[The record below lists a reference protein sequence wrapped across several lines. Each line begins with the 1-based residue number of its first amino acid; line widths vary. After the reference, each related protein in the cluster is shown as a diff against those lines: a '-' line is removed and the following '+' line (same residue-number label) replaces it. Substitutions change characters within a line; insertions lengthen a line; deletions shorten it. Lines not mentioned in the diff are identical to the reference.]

1 MTGAPN
7 AFRVANRWG
16 SLQPSSMLKIFNAA
30 AKIDDLSNL
39 SIGEPD
45 FDTDIDIVD
54 AAADAGRA
62 GCTHYPPLPGYAD
75 LRAEICSWW
84 KRRHGLDATPDEIFV
99 TVGGI
104 QGSSLFFEA
113 MLDPGDEALVV
124 EPYFTAYAQQIE
136 YAGGVVVPVPTRAED
151 GFQPQPEAIERAVTA
166 KSRVLVLNTPNNPTG
181 AVLSREC
188 LEGVAGVAKK
198 HNLFVLSDE
207 IYESFVFR
215 GVHTPIA
222 TLPGMKSRT
231 LTMGGLSKSHCMT
244 GWRIGYAIGPADLVR
259 LMALIGANQTY
270 GVNAPTQRAA
280 IHALNTHD
288 AKTEE
293 RAAIFK
299 ERLTYVAGRLNAM
312 SGIHCAAPEGA
323 FYLFPSIQKT
333 GLTSEQFAWGL
344 LEQGRV
350 ATLPGSAFGDS
361 GEGYIRIACTRSKHD
376 LEEAMNRME
385 KYVRTLRVA

>member
-1 MTGAPN
+1 MTDATN

-16 SLQPSSMLKIFNAA
+16 ALQPSSMLKIFNAA

-54 AAADAGRA
+54 AAAEAGRA
-62 GCTHYPPLPGYAD
+62 GCTHYPPLQGYAD
-75 LRAEICSWW
+75 LRAEICAYW
-84 KRRHGLDATPDEIFV
+84 KRRHALDATPDEVFV

-104 QGSSLFFEA
+104 QASSLFFEA

-136 YAGGVVVPVPTRAED
+136 YVGGVVVPVPTRAED
-151 GFQPQPEAIERAVTA
+151 GFQPQPDAIERAVTA

-222 TLPGMKSRT
+222 TLPGMKERT
-231 LTMGGLSKSHCMT
+231 LTLGGFSKSHCMT
-244 GWRIGYAIGPADLVR
+244 GWRIGYVIGRTDLLRTMITLSVVR
-259 LMALIGANQTY
+259 TF
-270 GVNAPTQRAA
+270 GVNTLAQRAA
-280 IHALNTHD
+280 LYAL
-288 AKTEE
+288 KTQDDRVRE
-293 RAAIFK
+293 RTAVFGERMKYAAS
-299 ERLTYVAGRLNAM
+299 RLNAM
-312 SGIHCAAPEGA
+312 KGVRCAEPNGA
-323 FYLFPSIQKT
+323 FYLFPDIT
-333 GLTSEQFAWGL
+333 GTGKTSEEFAWRL
-344 LEQGRV
+344 LEAAHV
-350 ATLPGSAFGDS
+350 AVVPGTSFGAS
-361 GEGYIRIACTRSKHD
+361 GEGHVRIACTLPMEGLAKAFD
-376 LEEAMNRME
+376 RME
-385 KYVRTLRVA
+385 RALPSL

>member
-1 MTGAPN
+1 MYSNIKPSGMLRIFQA
-7 AFRVANRWG
+7 AQAN
-16 SLQPSSMLKIFNAA
+16 P
-30 AKIDDLSNL
+30 DVVNL
-39 SIGEPD
+39 GEGEPD
-45 FDTDIDIVD
+45 FHTEHDIVD
-54 AAADAGRA
+54 AAAAAAKAGY
-62 GCTHYPPLPGYAD
+62 THYSPIMGFLDVRKAVCDY
-75 LRAEICSWW
+75 WQ
-84 KRRHGLDATPDEIFV
+84 RRHDFVSTPDEV
-99 TVGGI
+99 MMMAGGI
-104 QGSSLFFEA
+104 QSVHLA
-113 MLDPGDEALVV
+113 LQALLNVGDEVITPTPCFT
-124 EPYFTAYAQQIE
+124 PYYEQISQHH
-136 YAGGVVVPVPTRAED
+136 GVAIPVPTTED
-151 GFQPQPEAIERAVTA
+151 TGFVPTAEAIERAITPRS
-166 KSRVLVLNTPNNPTG
+166 KVLLICSPSNPTG
-181 AVLSREC
+181 RVMTREQMTRIAAVAER
-188 LEGVAGVAKK
+188 
-198 HNLFVLSDE
+198 HDLFVLSDE
-207 IYESFVFR
+207 IYDTLVYKGKHIPF
-215 GVHTPIA
+215 A